1 MKIAIVHE
9 FLHSKGGAENVLK
22 EVLGIFPEADIY
34 CLNYLEE
41 TLEDLKIKN
50 VNSSFITKLPAL
62 FKFKTKYFLPIFPI
76 LIEDFDLNEY
86 DLVISLSNSF
96 AHGVLTNPDTIHVC
110 YYHSPMRYAWDSYFS
125 YIEENKFNFITKFF
139 VKNIIAKLR
148 RWDLIAS
155 NRPDYRI
162 GNSRTVSNRIKKYYR
177 QNTDKIIFP
186 PVDSCMVKDNIAKE
200 DFYVVVSRLSAYK
213 KIDHAVRACV
223 KLGKKL
229 KVIGEGPE
237 IEKLKKLANS
247 NIKFLGRLND
257 NAKFNELAKAKAF
270 LFPGIDDFGIAP
282 VEAMMAGTPVI
293 AYGQGGATE
302 TVIHNK
308 TGLLYPNQ
316 TVDCLEEAIL
326 EFENKLSS
334 FDPIEIKNHAKQF
347 STKNFRTKFKTFID
361 ELIQKTQT

>member
-22 EVLGIFPEADIY
+22 EVISIFPEADIF
-34 CLNYLEE
+34 CLNYREKI
-41 TLEDLKIKN
+41 LEDLKIKK
-50 VNSSFITKLPAL
+50 VNSSFITQLPAFL
-62 FKFKTKYFLPIFPI
+62 KFKTKFFLPFFPM

-96 AHGVLTNPDTIHVC
+96 AHGVLTNPDTVHVC

-155 NRPDYRI
+155 NRPDFRI
-162 GNSRTVSNRIKKYYR
+162 ANSQTVSNRIKKYYR

-186 PVDSCMVKDNIAKE
+186 PVENHPISKDFQKQE
-200 DFYVVVSRLSAYK
+200 FYIVVSRLSAYK
-213 KIDHAVRACV
+213 KIDHAVKACV

-237 IEKLKKLANS
+237 IENLKKFANS
-247 NIKFLGRLND
+247 NIEFLGRLD
-257 NAKFNELAKAKAF
+257 DDAKFVELQKAKAF

-282 VEAMMAGTPVI
+282 VEAMMVGTPVI
-293 AYGQGGATE
+293 AFGQGGATE
-302 TVIHNK
+302 TVIQNK
-308 TGLLYPNQ
+308 TGLLYSNQ
-316 TVDCLEEAIL
+316 SIDCLKETII
-326 EFENKLSS
+326 EFEKKADS
-334 FDPIEIKNHAKQF
+334 FKPEVIMNHAKKF
-347 STKNFRTKFKTFID
+347 NSENFRTKFKSFID
-361 ELIQKTQT
+361 ELIQKT